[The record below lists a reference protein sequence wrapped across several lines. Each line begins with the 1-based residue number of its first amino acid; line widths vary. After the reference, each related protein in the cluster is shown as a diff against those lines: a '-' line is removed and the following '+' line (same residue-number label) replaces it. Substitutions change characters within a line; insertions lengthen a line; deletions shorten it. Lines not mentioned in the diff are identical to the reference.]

1 MEVWVLRD
9 GNKNQNIV
17 RPLAVCNSSAAI
29 QKDQG
34 FAVTSRIS
42 MRLKESFTCRQK
54 AGSREERVIFIC
66 YGIKKKIVAFGFIS
80 LCALTL
86 ATHVLSFE
94 YQDQKKAG
102 EVAQW
107 VKVPPAEPGILDFIP
122 GTERWKERSH
132 SYVPTGCPSPHTLQC
147 AYLSVDQLKPSAV
160 IS

>member
-1 MEVWVLRD
+1 MVVWALRD

-17 RPLAVCNSSAAI
+17 RSLAVCNDLPAI

-42 MRLKESFTCRQK
+42 MRLKENFTCRQK
-54 AGSREERVIFIC
+54 AGSREGRVIFIC

-80 LCALTL
+80 LHALTL

-94 YQDQKKAG
+94 YQDRKKAG

-107 VKVPPAEPGILDFIP
+107 VKVPPAEPGILGVIP
-122 GTERWKERSH
+122 GTHKVEGEKPRLRSYRM
-132 SYVPTGCPSPHTLQC
+132 SLPHTLQC
-147 AYLSVDQLKPSAV
+147 AGLSVDQLKPSVV